1 MSKKRPRSRDP
12 HSWIKDTKKKK
23 GEESAPSGEGAAP
36 PESAAS
42 AEEAAESP
50 EAAAPEE
57 SAAAE
62 TADAEE
68 EEETA
73 EGEAAPPRSVVVEYH
88 KDDGSIFAI
97 HESADDTPEGAGE
110 IESSVPDGKAAVIP
124 LPVKMRDKTL
134 LDIHMNYKVDSSKK
148 KPRLV
153 PKG

>member
-1 MSKKRPRSRDP
+1 MSKKRPRSKDP
-12 HSWIKDTKKKK
+12 HSWIKDTKKK
-23 GEESAPSGEGAAP
+23 GGGSAPSGEGDAP
-36 PESAAS
+36 PESAAP
-42 AEEAAESP
+42 AEAAEPSEP
-50 EAAAPEE
+50 AAPEE
-57 SAAAE
+57 SAAE
-62 TADAEE
+62 TADVQEE

-110 IESSVPDGKAAVIP
+110 VASSVSDGKAAVIP
-124 LPVKMRDKTL
+124 LPIKMRDKTL
-134 LDIHMNYKVDSSKK
+134 LDIHVNYKVDISKA